1 MLAMKK
7 QEAPGAL
14 ELVRAFVNTLDVEE
28 GTELLADPAAL
39 GSWLRRHD
47 LLPAEDVVGGSGLR
61 RALAVREALRA
72 VLVHNAGHGGDVAR
86 AGEVL
91 DAAARRGR
99 LRLGF
104 LGGGEPRL
112 VAEGRGVDRALAL
125 LLAEV
130 DRAHAHG
137 TWPRLKACPDER
149 CHWAF
154 YDHTKN
160 RSGVW
165 CQMGECGNR
174 AKARAYRE
182 RRAHAS

>member
-1 MLAMKK
+1 M
-7 QEAPGAL
+7 
-14 ELVRAFVNTLDVEE
+14 RAFVNTRDIEE
-28 GTELLADPAAL
+28 GTELLDAPDAVRD
-39 GSWLRRHD
+39 WLRGRG
-47 LLPAEDVVGGSGLR
+47 LLDDGEPVGAPELR
-61 RALAVREALRA
+61 RAVAVREALRT
-72 VLVHNAGHGGDVAR
+72 VLLHNAGHGGDVTR
-86 AGEVL
+86 AGQVL
-91 DAAARRGR
+91 DGAARRGR

-104 LGGGEPRL
+104 VGGGEPRL
-112 VAEGRGVDRALAL
+112 VAEGRGADRALAL

-130 DRAHAHG
+130 DRAHADG
-137 TWPRLKACPDER
+137 TWDRLKACPDPR

-182 RRAHAS
+182 RHAATAATAAGSI